1 MARIDSGKFELTEK
15 VIKVNRVSKVVKGG
29 RRFSFSALVVSGN
42 GDGYVGYGFGKA
54 NEVANAIKKGLTEA
68 KKNLFFVPRKG
79 TTIPHEIIGRY
90 GAARVLLKP
99 ASEGTGVIAGGP
111 VRAIC
116 DSAGIHDILTKCFK
130 SDNALNVVKAV
141 VEGLQ
146 RLKIKEPI
154 VAQSPVEET
163 TALEEEVGSKEIIAE
178 DKPQDKKTD
187 ARSEERRVGKECRS
201 RWSPY
206 H

>member
-54 NEVANAIKKGLTEA
+54 NEVASAIKKGLTEA

-79 TTIPHEIIGRY
+79 TTIPHKIIGRY

-116 DSAGIHDILTKCFK
+116 DSAGIHDILTKCLK

-141 VEGLQ
+141 VDGLQ
-146 RLKIKEPI
+146 RIKVYESKVAPDEKVVSDAIPEDNPI
-154 VAQSPVEET
+154 ETEEK
-163 TALEEEVGSKEIIAE
+163 SK
-178 DKPQDKKTD
+178 DK
-187 ARSEERRVGKECRS
+187 E
-201 RWSPY
+201 
-206 H
+206 

>member
-1 MARIDSGKFELTEK
+1 MARIDSDKFELTEK

-54 NEVANAIKKGLTEA
+54 NEVASAIKKGLTEA

-79 TTIPHEIIGRY
+79 TTIPHEIIGHY

-116 DSAGIHDILTKCFK
+116 DSVGIHDILTKCLK
-130 SDNALNVVKAV
+130 SDNALNVIKAV
-141 VEGLQ
+141 VDGLQ
-146 RLKIKEPI
+146 RLKVKELI

-163 TALEEEVGSKEIIAE
+163 AALEEEVGSKEIIAE

-187 ARSEERRVGKECRS
+187 TIREDNPIETEEKSKDKE
-201 RWSPY
+201 
-206 H
+206 